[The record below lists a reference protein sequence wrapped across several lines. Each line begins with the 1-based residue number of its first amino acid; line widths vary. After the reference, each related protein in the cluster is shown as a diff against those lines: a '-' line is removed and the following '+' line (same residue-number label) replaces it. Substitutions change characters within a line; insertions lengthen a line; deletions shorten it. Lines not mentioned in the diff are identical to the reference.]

1 MADGDEDAL
10 YEPNT
15 GREALRGMLMLSK
28 KVPRKKLS
36 LVVRYYC
43 PSRECVHGVVS
54 LTSAILSKPRAILLF
69 IDGRPNL
76 RTASSHTSK
85 SSKSKRR
92 SRRKVV
98 ATVASKSLDL

>member
-1 MADGDEDAL
+1 LAQTHAANQVVADGDEDAL

-54 LTSAILSKPRAILLF
+54 LTSAILSKPRAILLSLMAGPTF
-69 IDGRPNL
+69 ELL
-76 RTASSHTSK
+76 RATNQSHPSPK
-85 SSKSKRR
+85 GDQDEK
-92 SRRKVV
+92 
-98 ATVASKSLDL
+98 